1 MKIKKISKVWY
12 IVAAL
17 VLLAIVAW
25 LFTGNKKKE
34 EVNFSYETVAPANIQ
49 NSITAT
55 GTVEPVDTVAIG
67 TQVSGIIDKIYV
79 DYNSIVKK
87 GQVLAELDKKNLQS
101 TLNSSKANLEMAK
114 ATLASSQATL
124 SYQLANY
131 KRYQTLYK
139 KGLVSADEFESARL
153 AYLQAKETV
162 AQNRENVVSAQE
174 SVNTATTNLGYAT
187 ITSPI
192 DGIITSKYVAEGQT
206 VQASFSAPELFGV
219 AKDLRNMQ
227 VAADVD
233 EADIADVT
241 AGKSVKFTVDAY
253 PDDTFSGTVK
263 QVRLGASTSNNV
275 VTYQVI
281 ISADNADM
289 KLKPGMTANVTIY
302 TTEKSGVLSVTNK
315 ALRFTPTKETVKGKK
330 IVDCNGK
337 NKVWV
342 VEGNT
347 VKAIPVNI
355 GMTDGI
361 HTQILSGLK
370 NGQKIVKE
378 LQVTTE
384 GTDDAAQSSTQE
396 SSPFAP
402 GPHKKDNKNSKK

>member
-17 VLLAIVAW
+17 VLLAVVAW
-25 LFTGNKKKE
+25 LLTGNKKKE
-34 EVNFSYETVAPANIQ
+34 EVEFSYETVAPANIQ

-55 GTVEPVDTVAIG
+55 GTVQPVDTVAIG

-79 DYNSIVKK
+79 DYNSTVKK
-87 GQVLAELDKKNLQS
+87 GQILAELDKKNLQS
-101 TLNSSKANLEMAK
+101 TLNSAKANLEMAK

-131 KRYQTLYK
+131 NRYHVLYK

-153 AYLQAKETV
+153 SYLQAKETV

-192 DGIITSKYVAEGQT
+192 DGIVISKSVAEGQT
-206 VQASFSAPELFGV
+206 VQASFSTPQLFGV

-227 VAADVD
+227 VSADVD

-241 AGKSVKFTVDAY
+241 EGKSVKFTVDAY

-263 QVRLGASTSNNV
+263 QVRLGASSSNNV
-275 VTYQVI
+275 VTYHVI
-281 ISADNADM
+281 ISTNNNDL

-302 TTEKSGVLSVTNK
+302 TTERTGVLSVSNK

-347 VKAIPVNI
+347 VKAVPVTI
-355 GMTDGI
+355 GMTDGT

-370 NGQKIVKE
+370 SGQKVITE
-378 LQVTTE
+378 LKVTTS
-384 GTDDAAQSSTQE
+384 GDDETSDSDSQE

-402 GPHKKDNKNSKK
+402 GPHKKDNKSSK